1 MNFSTSAF
9 PAAAGCALQKS
20 SGLFAE
26 PLATDEMTRS
36 DLALQAIS
44 KILIIF
50 ERQDDSIIFLLC
62 GGYRHAS

>member
-1 MNFSTSAF
+1 MDFSTSAF

-26 PLATDEMTRS
+26 PLATIEMTTT

-50 ERQDDSIIFLLC
+50 ERQDDCIIFLRC
-62 GGYRHAS
+62 GGCRHES